1 MQTSLTLKKN
11 NINHKTS
18 FSTINQRPSSANQ
31 RYPFINKTQ
40 SLKQSYKVIYSNP
53 NNQKPFKGMGKTID
67 KEELYEN
74 NIQLKN
80 LVNNLKK
87 TLDESK
93 SIIIQKD
100 IEIKKKN
107 KIIENYLRDND
118 INEVHKENLKKGK
131 ESNLLSLIKDKYS
144 EMKNNYN
151 KKLKENEILR
161 ANIKITKIKEISIEN
176 DILKNEVEK
185 YKKLFLNSQREIQ
198 NSNLEI
204 DNLKEFKNKFLEQ
217 HLIIN
222 SLKKQNEELN
232 LNIKNLK
239 NEILQIKE
247 NLKKKNSK
255 TKKIKLANSQ
265 LKISNDKYLN
275 EKKLK
280 EYQIMNQT
288 DNNIKINKIQKQL
301 NEYKNL
307 YEQASREIQTLKKL
321 EIAKSKNKENDQ
333 NIYLIKPMD
342 KNIYKSINDN
352 PNKENEKIILLKSL
366 LKNSE
371 IKNNIYENFLI
382 KHNFKINKI
391 LEEGGYQNRIM
402 NKKSPNQKN
411 NIIESSKSS
420 SSKSK
425 NDNFFITNN
434 PNYDNQSNINLNDN
448 KSEIKSTFNDGKS
461 SDMVSIGYFNNIES
475 KVTGFPSNNN
485 FINQDIV
492 KSENND
498 IKYFNNFNAIV
509 EVDEDFI
516 KNIPHLIKKNL
527 ECYNVNSNYLK
538 NEVDKIKIGFQNKNQ
553 ITKDDFIKPF
563 IALLMNSMKSNL
575 ESDVD
580 LIKNYLEEKVDEF
593 KDEIDKFYEHI
604 EIIFDSISDYSNIN
618 EEEFLNNIKNDLLK
632 YSPEL
637 LNKLYEHDLKKD
649 HIITFGAF
657 NNIIDKL
664 NIEFNNDD
672 DLEFLIYK
680 MKISVPEN
688 HSIIDL
694 NYSIIENLLNDK
706 ENDIPN
712 NFLEESNDNINSQNN
727 YNNFYN
733 NNSFNKRNG
742 TDNNNINNNNITNFN
757 KRINSRD
764 IKQRSN
770 IQEEQEILDKIIYPS
785 SNKTH

>member
-1 MQTSLTLKKN
+1 
-11 NINHKTS
+11 
-18 FSTINQRPSSANQ
+18 
-31 RYPFINKTQ
+31 
-40 SLKQSYKVIYSNP
+40 
-53 NNQKPFKGMGKTID
+53 
-67 KEELYEN
+67 
-74 NIQLKN
+74 
-80 LVNNLKK
+80 
-87 TLDESK
+87 
-93 SIIIQKD
+93 
-100 IEIKKKN
+100 
-107 KIIENYLRDND
+107 
-118 INEVHKENLKKGK
+118 
-131 ESNLLSLIKDKYS
+131 
-144 EMKNNYN
+144 
-151 KKLKENEILR
+151 
-161 ANIKITKIKEISIEN
+161 
-176 DILKNEVEK
+176 
-185 YKKLFLNSQREIQ
+185 
-198 NSNLEI
+198 
-204 DNLKEFKNKFLEQ
+204 
-217 HLIIN
+217 
-222 SLKKQNEELN
+222 
-232 LNIKNLK
+232 
-239 NEILQIKE
+239 
-247 NLKKKNSK
+247 
-255 TKKIKLANSQ
+255 
-265 LKISNDKYLN
+265 
-275 EKKLK
+275 
-280 EYQIMNQT
+280 MNQT

-307 YEQASREIQTLKKL
+307 YEQASREIQTLKKI
-321 EIAKSKNKENDQ
+321 EIAKNKNKENDQ

-371 IKNNIYENFLI
+371 IKNNIYENFLT

-391 LEEGGYQNRIM
+391 LEEGGYQNGII
-402 NKKSPNQKN
+402 NQKSPNQKN

-563 IALLMNSMKSNL
+563 IDLLMNSMKSNL

-637 LNKLYEHDLKKD
+637 INKLYEHDLKKD

-733 NNSFNKRNG
+733 NNSFNNRNG
-742 TDNNNINNNNITNFN
+742 IDSNKNNNNITNLN

-770 IQEEQEILDKIIYPS
+770 IQEEQILDKIIYPS

>member
-18 FSTINQRPSSANQ
+18 FSTLNQRPSSANQ

-107 KIIENYLRDND
+107 KIIENCLRDND
-118 INEVHKENLKKGK
+118 VNEVHKENLEKGK
-131 ESNLLSLIKDKYS
+131 ESNLLSLIKDKYY

-239 NEILQIKE
+239 NEIIQIKE

-321 EIAKSKNKENDQ
+321 EIAKNKNKENDQ

-371 IKNNIYENFLI
+371 MKNNIYENFLI

-391 LEEGGYQNRIM
+391 LEEGGYQNGIM

-434 PNYDNQSNINLNDN
+434 PNYDNQSNINVNDN

-485 FINQDIV
+485 FINQDI
-492 KSENND
+492 KSETND
-498 IKYFNNFNAIV
+498 IKYYNNFNAIV

-553 ITKDDFIKPF
+553 ITKEDFIKPF

-770 IQEEQEILDKIIYPS
+770 IQEEQILDKIIYPS

>member
-40 SLKQSYKVIYSNP
+40 SLKQSYKVIYTNP
-53 NNQKPFKGMGKTID
+53 NNQKLFKGMGKTID

-80 LVNNLKK
+80 LINNLKK

-107 KIIENYLRDND
+107 KIIENCLRCSD
-118 INEVHKENLKKGK
+118 INEVHKENLEKGK

-151 KKLKENEILR
+151 KKSKENEILK

-185 YKKLFLNSQREIQ
+185 YKKLFFNSQREIQ

-247 NLKKKNSK
+247 NLQKKNSK

-321 EIAKSKNKENDQ
+321 EIAKNKNKENDQ

-366 LKNSE
+366 LKNSK
-371 IKNNIYENFLI
+371 IKNNIYENFLT

-391 LEEGGYQNRIM
+391 LEEGGYQNGII
-402 NKKSPNQKN
+402 NQKSPNQKN
-411 NIIESSKSS
+411 KNIESSKSS

-434 PNYDNQSNINLNDN
+434 PNYEQSNINLNDN

-492 KSENND
+492 KNENND
-498 IKYFNNFNAIV
+498 IKYYNNFNAIV

-527 ECYNVNSNYLK
+527 ECYNVNSNSLK
-538 NEVDKIKIGFQNKNQ
+538 NEVNKIKIGFQNKNQ
-553 ITKDDFIKPF
+553 ITKEDFIKPF
-563 IALLMNSMKSNL
+563 IDLLMNSMKSNL

-593 KDEIDKFYEHI
+593 KDEIEKFYEHI

-637 LNKLYEHDLKKD
+637 INKLYEHDLKKD

-727 YNNFYN
+727 YNN
-733 NNSFNKRNG
+733 SFNNRNG
-742 TDNNNINNNNITNFN
+742 IDNNNRNNNNNTNFN

>member
-18 FSTINQRPSSANQ
+18 FSTLNQRPSSANQ

-107 KIIENYLRDND
+107 KIIENCLRDND
-118 INEVHKENLKKGK
+118 VNEVHKENLEKGK
-131 ESNLLSLIKDKYS
+131 ESNLLSLIKDKYY

-239 NEILQIKE
+239 NEIIQIKE

-321 EIAKSKNKENDQ
+321 EIAKNKNKENDQ

-371 IKNNIYENFLI
+371 MKNNIYENFLI

-391 LEEGGYQNRIM
+391 LEEGGYQNGIM

-434 PNYDNQSNINLNDN
+434 PNYDNQSNINVNDN

-485 FINQDIV
+485 FINQDI
-492 KSENND
+492 KSETND
-498 IKYFNNFNAIV
+498 IKYYNNFNAIV

-770 IQEEQEILDKIIYPS
+770 IQEEQILDKIIYPS

>member
-247 NLKKKNSK
+247 NLQKKNSK

-371 IKNNIYENFLI
+371 IKNNIYENFLT

-391 LEEGGYQNRIM
+391 LEEGGYQNGII
-402 NKKSPNQKN
+402 NQKSPNQKN
-411 NIIESSKSS
+411 NIIEYSKSS

-434 PNYDNQSNINLNDN
+434 PNYEQSNINLNDN

-492 KSENND
+492 KNENND
-498 IKYFNNFNAIV
+498 IKYYNNFNAIV

-553 ITKDDFIKPF
+553 ITKEDFIKPF
-563 IALLMNSMKSNL
+563 IDLLMNSMKSNL

-733 NNSFNKRNG
+733 NNSFNNRNG
-742 TDNNNINNNNITNFN
+742 IDNNNRNNNNNTNFN

>member
-53 NNQKPFKGMGKTID
+53 NNQKQFKGMGKTID

-107 KIIENYLRDND
+107 KIIENCLRDND
-118 INEVHKENLKKGK
+118 VNEVHKENLEKGK

-371 IKNNIYENFLI
+371 IKNNIYENFLT

-391 LEEGGYQNRIM
+391 LEEGGYQNGII
-402 NKKSPNQKN
+402 NQKSPNQKN
-411 NIIESSKSS
+411 NIIEYSKSS

-733 NNSFNKRNG
+733 NNSFNNRNG
-742 TDNNNINNNNITNFN
+742 IDSNKNNNNITNLN

-764 IKQRSN
+764 IKQKSN

>member
-53 NNQKPFKGMGKTID
+53 NNQKQFKGMGKTID

-391 LEEGGYQNRIM
+391 LEEGGYQNGII
-402 NKKSPNQKN
+402 NQKSPNQKN
-411 NIIESSKSS
+411 NIIEYSKSS

-563 IALLMNSMKSNL
+563 IDLLMNSMKSNL

-733 NNSFNKRNG
+733 NNSFNNRNG
-742 TDNNNINNNNITNFN
+742 IDSNKNNNNITNLN

-764 IKQRSN
+764 IKQKSN

>member
-239 NEILQIKE
+239 NEIIQIKE
-247 NLKKKNSK
+247 NLKKKNAK

-371 IKNNIYENFLI
+371 IKNNIYENFLT

-391 LEEGGYQNRIM
+391 LEEGGYQNGII
-402 NKKSPNQKN
+402 NQKSPNQKN
-411 NIIESSKSS
+411 NIIEYSKSS

-563 IALLMNSMKSNL
+563 IDLLMNSMKSNL

-733 NNSFNKRNG
+733 NNSFNNRNG
-742 TDNNNINNNNITNFN
+742 IDSNKNNNNITNLN

-764 IKQRSN
+764 IKQKSN

>member
-1 MQTSLTLKKN
+1 MQTSLPLKKN

-18 FSTINQRPSSANQ
+18 FSTLNQRPSSANQ

-371 IKNNIYENFLI
+371 IKNNIYENFLT

-391 LEEGGYQNRIM
+391 LEEGGYQNGII
-402 NKKSPNQKN
+402 NQKSPNQKN
-411 NIIESSKSS
+411 NIIEYSKSS

-563 IALLMNSMKSNL
+563 IDLLMNSMKSNL

-733 NNSFNKRNG
+733 NNSFNNRNG
-742 TDNNNINNNNITNFN
+742 IDSNKNNNNITNLN

-770 IQEEQEILDKIIYPS
+770 IQEEQILDKIIYPS

>member
-53 NNQKPFKGMGKTID
+53 NNQKQFKGMGKTID

-371 IKNNIYENFLI
+371 IKNNIYENFLT

-391 LEEGGYQNRIM
+391 LEEGGYQNGII
-402 NKKSPNQKN
+402 NQKSPNQKN
-411 NIIESSKSS
+411 NIIEYSKSS

-563 IALLMNSMKSNL
+563 IDLLMNSMKSNL

-733 NNSFNKRNG
+733 NNSFNNRNG
-742 TDNNNINNNNITNFN
+742 IDSNKNNNNITNLN

-764 IKQRSN
+764 IKQKSN

>member
-18 FSTINQRPSSANQ
+18 FSTLNQRPSSANQ

-107 KIIENYLRDND
+107 KIIENCLRDND
-118 INEVHKENLKKGK
+118 VNEVHKENLEKGK
-131 ESNLLSLIKDKYS
+131 ESNLLSLIKDKYY

-239 NEILQIKE
+239 NEIIQIKE

-321 EIAKSKNKENDQ
+321 EIAKNKNKENDQ

-391 LEEGGYQNRIM
+391 LEEGGYQNGIM

-461 SDMVSIGYFNNIES
+461 NDMVSIGYFNNIES

-485 FINQDIV
+485 FINQDI

-498 IKYFNNFNAIV
+498 IKYYNNFNAIV

-770 IQEEQEILDKIIYPS
+770 IQEEQILDKIIYPS

>member
-1 MQTSLTLKKN
+1 MQTSLNLKKN

-18 FSTINQRPSSANQ
+18 FSTLNQRPSSANQ

-391 LEEGGYQNRIM
+391 LEEGGYQNGII
-402 NKKSPNQKN
+402 NQKSPNQKN
-411 NIIESSKSS
+411 NIIEYSKSS

-563 IALLMNSMKSNL
+563 IDLLMNSMKSNL

-733 NNSFNKRNG
+733 NNSFNNRNG
-742 TDNNNINNNNITNFN
+742 IDSNKNNNNITNLN

-764 IKQRSN
+764 IKQKSN

>member
-18 FSTINQRPSSANQ
+18 FSTLNQRPSSANQ

-107 KIIENYLRDND
+107 KIIENCLRDND
-118 INEVHKENLKKGK
+118 VNEVHKENLEKGK
-131 ESNLLSLIKDKYS
+131 ESNLLSLIKDKYY

-239 NEILQIKE
+239 NEIIQIKE
-247 NLKKKNSK
+247 NLKKKNAK

-321 EIAKSKNKENDQ
+321 EIAKNKNKENDQ

-391 LEEGGYQNRIM
+391 LEEGGYQNGIM

-411 NIIESSKSS
+411 NIIESTKSS

-461 SDMVSIGYFNNIES
+461 NDMVSIGYFNNIES

-485 FINQDIV
+485 FINQDI

-498 IKYFNNFNAIV
+498 IKYYNNFNAIV

-553 ITKDDFIKPF
+553 ITKEDFIKPF

-593 KDEIDKFYEHI
+593 KDEIDKCYEDI
-604 EIIFDSISDYSNIN
+604 ELIFDSISDYSNIN

-770 IQEEQEILDKIIYPS
+770 IQEEQILDKIIYPS

>member
-53 NNQKPFKGMGKTID
+53 NNQKQFKGMGKTID

-80 LVNNLKK
+80 LINNLKK

-107 KIIENYLRDND
+107 KIIENCLRDND
-118 INEVHKENLKKGK
+118 VNEVHKENLEKGK

-321 EIAKSKNKENDQ
+321 EIAKNKNKENDQ

-391 LEEGGYQNRIM
+391 LEEGGYQNGIM

-411 NIIESSKSS
+411 NIIEYSKSS

-485 FINQDIV
+485 FINQDI

-498 IKYFNNFNAIV
+498 IKYYNNFNAIV

-733 NNSFNKRNG
+733 NNSFNNRNG
-742 TDNNNINNNNITNFN
+742 IDSNKNNNNITNLN

-764 IKQRSN
+764 IKQKSN

>member
-18 FSTINQRPSSANQ
+18 FSTLNQRPSSANQ

-107 KIIENYLRDND
+107 KIIENCLRDND
-118 INEVHKENLKKGK
+118 VNEVHKENLEKGK
-131 ESNLLSLIKDKYS
+131 ESNLLSLIKDKYY

-239 NEILQIKE
+239 NEIIQIKE
-247 NLKKKNSK
+247 NLKKKNAK

-321 EIAKSKNKENDQ
+321 EIAKNKNKENDQ

-391 LEEGGYQNRIM
+391 LEEGGYQNGIM

-461 SDMVSIGYFNNIES
+461 NDMVSIGYFNNIES

-485 FINQDIV
+485 FINQDI

-498 IKYFNNFNAIV
+498 IKYYNNFNAIV

-553 ITKDDFIKPF
+553 ITKEDFIKPF

-770 IQEEQEILDKIIYPS
+770 IQEEQILDKIIYPS

>member
-53 NNQKPFKGMGKTID
+53 NNQKQFKGMGKTID

-107 KIIENYLRDND
+107 KIIENCLRDND
-118 INEVHKENLKKGK
+118 VNEVHKENLEKGK

-371 IKNNIYENFLI
+371 IKNNIYENFLT

-391 LEEGGYQNRIM
+391 LEEGGYQNGII
-402 NKKSPNQKN
+402 NQKSPNQKN
-411 NIIESSKSS
+411 NIIEYSKSS

-563 IALLMNSMKSNL
+563 IDLLMNSMKSNL

-733 NNSFNKRNG
+733 NNSFNNRNG
-742 TDNNNINNNNITNFN
+742 IDSNKNNNNITNLN

-764 IKQRSN
+764 IKQKSN

>member
-18 FSTINQRPSSANQ
+18 FSTLNQRPSSANQ

-107 KIIENYLRDND
+107 KIIENCLRDND
-118 INEVHKENLKKGK
+118 VNEVHKENLEKGK

-239 NEILQIKE
+239 NEIIQIKE
-247 NLKKKNSK
+247 NLKKKNAK

-321 EIAKSKNKENDQ
+321 EIAKNKNKENDQ

-391 LEEGGYQNRIM
+391 LEEGGYQNGIM

-461 SDMVSIGYFNNIES
+461 NDMVSIGYFNNIES

-485 FINQDIV
+485 FINQDI

-498 IKYFNNFNAIV
+498 IKYYNNFNAIV

-553 ITKDDFIKPF
+553 ITKEDFIKPF

-770 IQEEQEILDKIIYPS
+770 IQEEQILDKIIYPS

>member
-53 NNQKPFKGMGKTID
+53 NNQKQFKGMGKTID

-118 INEVHKENLKKGK
+118 INEVHKENLEKGK

-371 IKNNIYENFLI
+371 IKNNIYENFLT

-391 LEEGGYQNRIM
+391 LEEGGYQNGII
-402 NKKSPNQKN
+402 NQKSPNQKN
-411 NIIESSKSS
+411 NIIEYSKSS

-563 IALLMNSMKSNL
+563 IDLLMNSMKSNL

-637 LNKLYEHDLKKD
+637 INKLYEHDLKKD

-733 NNSFNKRNG
+733 NNSFNNRNG
-742 TDNNNINNNNITNFN
+742 IDSNKNNNNITNLN

-764 IKQRSN
+764 IKQKSN

>member
-18 FSTINQRPSSANQ
+18 FSTLNQRPSSANQ

-107 KIIENYLRDND
+107 KIIENCLRDND
-118 INEVHKENLKKGK
+118 VNEVHKENLEKGK
-131 ESNLLSLIKDKYS
+131 ESNLLSLIKDKYY

-239 NEILQIKE
+239 NEIIQIKE
-247 NLKKKNSK
+247 NLKKKNAK

-321 EIAKSKNKENDQ
+321 EIAKNKNKENDQ

-391 LEEGGYQNRIM
+391 LEEGGYQNGIM

-485 FINQDIV
+485 FINQDI

-498 IKYFNNFNAIV
+498 IKYYNNFNAIV

-770 IQEEQEILDKIIYPS
+770 IQEEQILDKIIYPS

>member
-18 FSTINQRPSSANQ
+18 FSTLNQRPSSANQ

-107 KIIENYLRDND
+107 KIIENCLRDND
-118 INEVHKENLKKGK
+118 VNEVHKENLEKGK

-239 NEILQIKE
+239 NEIIQIKE
-247 NLKKKNSK
+247 NLKKKNAK

-321 EIAKSKNKENDQ
+321 EIAKNKNKENDQ

-391 LEEGGYQNRIM
+391 LEEGGYQNGIM

-461 SDMVSIGYFNNIES
+461 NDMVSIGYFNNIES

-485 FINQDIV
+485 FINQDI
-492 KSENND
+492 KSETND
-498 IKYFNNFNAIV
+498 IKYYNNFNAIV

-770 IQEEQEILDKIIYPS
+770 IQEEQILDKIIYPS

>member
-53 NNQKPFKGMGKTID
+53 NNQKQFKGMGKTID

-371 IKNNIYENFLI
+371 IKNNIYENFLT

-391 LEEGGYQNRIM
+391 LEEGGYQNGIM

-563 IALLMNSMKSNL
+563 IDLLMNSMKSNL

>member
-53 NNQKPFKGMGKTID
+53 NNQKQFKGMGKTID

-391 LEEGGYQNRIM
+391 LEEGGYQNGII
-402 NKKSPNQKN
+402 NQKSPNQKN
-411 NIIESSKSS
+411 NIIEYSKSS

-563 IALLMNSMKSNL
+563 IDLLMNSMKSNL

-733 NNSFNKRNG
+733 NNSFNNRNG
-742 TDNNNINNNNITNFN
+742 IDNNNRNNNNNTNFN

>member
-53 NNQKPFKGMGKTID
+53 NNQKQFKGMGKTID

-176 DILKNEVEK
+176 DILKNEIEK

-321 EIAKSKNKENDQ
+321 EIAKNKNKENDQ

-371 IKNNIYENFLI
+371 IKNNIYENFLT

-391 LEEGGYQNRIM
+391 LEEGGYQNGII
-402 NKKSPNQKN
+402 NQKSPNQKN
-411 NIIESSKSS
+411 KNIESSKSS

-492 KSENND
+492 KNENND
-498 IKYFNNFNAIV
+498 IKYYNNFNAIV

-563 IALLMNSMKSNL
+563 IDLLMNSMKSNL

-770 IQEEQEILDKIIYPS
+770 IQEEQILDKIIYPS